1 VSETRHGDDC
11 AEYVVGRCLFDAAR
25 SGPASGGLDELD
37 DVIHAL
43 EGGDITGGLLAV
55 RVLRERLA
63 ATEPVAADLRF
74 DPSTYDARRAEVAE
88 MIDQAD
94 RQDDVPMGPDGLAD
108 ALMEIAE
115 GWVRAALS
123 TEREEPPA

>member
-1 VSETRHGDDC
+1 MLSGDEIYGD
-11 AEYVVGRCLFDAAR
+11 EITSGLDAAR

-63 ATEPVAADLRF
+63 ATEPTD
-74 DPSTYDARRAEVAE
+74 E
-88 MIDQAD
+88 
-94 RQDDVPMGPDGLAD
+94 
-108 ALMEIAE
+108 
-115 GWVRAALS
+115 
-123 TEREEPPA
+123 ERT